1 MRGGNSLAP
10 FGGAL
15 LAVCLGLLGTVIAE
29 ASGLALPGAVIGL
42 VALAV
47 LLHLTPSLE
56 AGVGALFDRAA
67 PHMILLFVPAGS
79 GVLARAADLSGE
91 WLAVGGA
98 ILLGTPLTI
107 AVVAF
112 AAQAIF
118 SRGAHGPEVAR

>member
-1 MRGGNSLAP
+1 MRSGTSLAP
-10 FGGAL
+10 FGGVL
-15 LAVCLGLLGTVIAE
+15 LAVCLGLLGTAIAE

-47 LLHLTPSLE
+47 LLHVAPALE
-56 AGVGALFDRAA
+56 GGTGAAFDRAA

-79 GVLARAADLSGE
+79 GVLARAADLSGD

-107 AVVAF
+107 AVVAL
-112 AAQAIF
+112 AAQALF
-118 SRGAHGPEVAR
+118 ARGAQGPEAAR